1 VHARG
6 RREIY
11 INRVLVG
18 KTEGKRPVRGC
29 LNNFKIV
36 VKKYDGKSRTGLIW
50 VRKWKVA
57 GCCEH
62 GDEPL
67 DSMKLDKYPD
77 WLRNC

>member
-1 VHARG
+1 MARTG
-6 RREIY
+6 KTRNTY
-11 INRVLVG
+11 RVLVG
-18 KTEGKRPVRGC
+18 KAEGKRPVRRS
-29 LNNFKIV
+29 LNNIKMV

-50 VRKWKVA
+50 VRIWKVA

-67 DSMKLDKYPD
+67 DSTKRDKYPD